1 MHKKYFIIC
10 WCIICTKGKG
20 GDKLTEAA
28 KEARRA
34 YKRQWARENP
44 DKVKA
49 AQARYWERKA
59 AAEDPPRDPEEPA
72 TTGND

>member
-1 MHKKYFIIC
+1 M
-10 WCIICTKGKG
+10 
-20 GDKLTEAA
+20 TEAA

-34 YKRQWARENP
+34 YKRAWNQRNK

-59 AAEDPPRDPEEPA
+59 AKAAQDQQQTQRQEA
-72 TTGND
+72 